1 MEQQISILWVDD
13 EIDLL
18 KPYVIFLE
26 DKGFDV
32 AITTNGEDA
41 IDLCREEPFDI
52 IFLDENMPGMT
63 GLETLQ
69 HIKTILPGVP
79 VVMITKSE
87 EEDIMEEAIGSKIA
101 DYLIK
106 PVNPQQ
112 ILMSIKKNVQAHE
125 IRSKKVTADY
135 QSEFAKLGMQ
145 INDCRDFEDWIAVYS
160 SLIHWDLEMDD
171 MDSQMGE
178 ILKMQRNEACSQFSK
193 FIARNYSD
201 WMQGPRSERPMMP
214 HDVMK
219 EKILPMLDK
228 GEKVFFIVIDN
239 LRVDQ
244 WRMIRETL
252 SDDYATEQDEM
263 YSSILP
269 TATQYARNSLFAG
282 LLPNDIKNMYPDYWL
297 DEDEEGGKNQFES
310 ELVGTCLDRFRKPY
324 SYSYH
329 KVNESSFGTRVLNN
343 LDNLMH
349 NDLNVIVF
357 NFIDM
362 LSHSRT
368 ESRAIRELATDESAY
383 RALALSWFQHSST
396 GTFFKR
402 LAEENVKIVVTT
414 DHGAIRVKNPEKVVG
429 DKNTNTNLRYKVGK
443 NLSYNQKGVYEIH
456 QPEKCGLPSLNVS
469 SKYIFCYNE
478 DFFAYPNN
486 FNHYVSYYRDTFQHG
501 GISME
506 ELVIP
511 FTVLSPKKFMV

>member
-18 KPYVIFLE
+18 KPYIIFLE
-26 DKGFDV
+26 DKGFDI
-32 AITTNGEDA
+32 AIATNGEDA
-41 IDLCREEPFDI
+41 LDLCREEPFDI
-52 IFLDENMPGMT
+52 VFLDENMPGMT

-69 HIKTILPGVP
+69 QIKNILPGVP

-112 ILMSIKKNVQAHE
+112 ILMTIKKNVQAQE
-125 IRSKKVTADY
+125 IRSKKVTKDY
-135 QSEFAKLGMQ
+135 QTEFAKMGMK
-145 INDCRDFEDWIAVYS
+145 INECQDFEDWADIYN

-171 MDSQMGE
+171 MGSEMEE
-178 ILKMQRNEACSQFSK
+178 ILHMQANEASGQFCR
-193 FIARNYSD
+193 FVARNYLD
-201 WMQGPRSERPMMP
+201 WMQGEREDRPMMC
-214 HDVMK
+214 HDVMR
-219 EKILPMLDK
+219 ETILPMLDK

-244 WRMIRETL
+244 WRVIRETL
-252 SDDYATEQDEM
+252 SDDWATESDQI

-269 TATQYARNSLFAG
+269 TATQYARNAIFSG
-282 LLPNDIKNMYPDYWL
+282 LMPSDIKKMYPQYWV
-297 DEDEEGGKNQFES
+297 DEDSEEGKNQFEK
-310 ELVGTCLDRFRKPY
+310 ELIGTFLERFRRKF

-329 KVNESSFGTRVLNN
+329 KVNESSFGTKVLSNIDQ
-343 LDNLMH
+343 LLRT
-349 NDLNVIVF
+349 DLNVLVF

-368 ESRAIRELATDESAY
+368 ESRTIKELAADESAY
-383 RALALSWFQHSST
+383 RSLALSWFQHSST
-396 GTFFKR
+396 IDFFKR
-402 LAEENVKIVVTT
+402 LADENYKIVVTT
-414 DHGAIRVKNPEKVVG
+414 DHGAVRVQHPEKVIG
-429 DKNTNTNLRYKVGK
+429 DKNTNSNLRYKVGK
-443 NLSYNQKGVYEIH
+443 NLSYNSRNVYEMH
-456 QPEKCGLPSLNVS
+456 NPERCGLPSLNVS
-469 SKYIFCYNE
+469 SKYIFCYSQ

-486 FNHYVSYYRDTFQHG
+486 FNYYVSYYKDTFQHG

-506 ELVIP
+506 ELMIP
-511 FTVLSPKKFMV
+511 LAVLTPKKMLM